1 VGLVGALALLVEGG
15 PERPQAPARYR
26 YELSE
31 AHMGTL
37 FRIVLYAPGVEEAG
51 RAARAAFDRIAELD
65 AALSDYR
72 DTSEVAAV
80 GRVAGRA
87 PVRVGIDL
95 FVLLQRSQALAERSA
110 GAFDVTVG
118 PLSELWRR
126 ARRNRAP
133 PAAEALEEALSRVG
147 WRALRLD
154 PEGRTAHLEREG
166 MRLDLGGIAKGYA
179 ADEAQVVLR
188 RHGIGCALVA
198 ASGDI
203 VVTAPP
209 PGSAG
214 WRVAIAA
221 LRGGPEAPVL
231 LLRDAA
237 VSTSGDES
245 QGFEAN
251 GVRRSH
257 IVDPRTGEALQGRSS
272 VTIVARDGA
281 TADGLATAVSVLG
294 AEQGGRLVDETE
306 GAAAFVVRLAPGAG
320 RADVYQSSRFGD
332 VPKAAGPPKQEAEP

>member
-1 VGLVGALALLVEGG
+1 MT
-15 PERPQAPARYR
+15 PRAPDHDRF
-26 YELSE
+26 ELSE

-37 FRIVLYAPGVEEAG
+37 VRIVLYAPDAEQAG
-51 RAARAAFDRIAELD
+51 RAARAAFDRVAELD
-65 AALSDYR
+65 AVLSNFR
-72 DTSEVAAV
+72 DTSEVATV
-80 GRVAGRA
+80 GRAAGGT
-87 PVRVGIDL
+87 PVPVGIDL
-95 FVLLQRSQALAERSA
+95 FVLLQRSQALAERSE

-133 PAAEALEEALSRVG
+133 PAPKAREEALGRVG

-154 PEGRTAHLEREG
+154 PEGRTARLEREG

-179 ADEAQVVLR
+179 ADEAQAVLR
-188 RHGIGCALVA
+188 RFGIGCALVA

-209 PGSAG
+209 PGSAA
-214 WRVAIAA
+214 WRIAIAA
-221 LRGGPEAPVL
+221 LPGGPEPPVL

-281 TADGLATAVSVLG
+281 TADSLATAVSVLG
-294 AEQGGRLVDETE
+294 AEQGARLVDETE
-306 GAAAFVVRLAPGAG
+306 GAAAFVVRLEPGAG
-320 RADVYQSSRFGD
+320 RAEVYQSSRFGD
-332 VPKAAGPPKQEAEP
+332 VPKAAGPPKQEAER